1 MTTVAPTMKNS
12 TKIWTAVVGVALISL
27 ALTTEAGGPLFLCGP
42 GEPFLWPN
50 GGTNIPFNPDQ
61 GDLGILSNADATAA
75 VADAFQ
81 AWGDVATSTASYAN
95 AGTLPVDVDETNFF
109 FFLFPGVQDNLN
121 PIVFDDDGAIFDL
134 LFGPD
139 SGVLGFAGPDVLDSA
154 ECAISEGAAFLNGP
168 AIGTLEGLLN
178 LMVHEFGH
186 YTNLDHTVV
195 NGQIF
200 LGDTTGPTPDNATF
214 GFPPFPDGVEVIET
228 MYPFEFIG
236 VDQLS
241 RTPDKDDIA
250 ILSTLY
256 PEPDFF
262 ATTGTITGT
271 ISIREIELSGVNV
284 IARNL
289 ADPFGDAASAISGNF
304 TQGSPPNGTYTIN
317 GLTPGA
323 EYAVFVDGI
332 SQGSFSTP
340 LRLALPGPE
349 EFHNAVG
356 IESGID
362 DPLTF
367 DGVTVA
373 AGSPSDDIDVI
384 FNRFLANTPLPV
396 GEDGSVEVFLPF
408 EFSLCNQRFDSVFI
422 NANGNLSFGT
432 PDFQFIEN
440 IPGFL
445 GGPPRVAGLWRDL
458 SPFNFFTGEPQG
470 SVSFSETQQT
480 FTVHWRKVPEFPDFG
495 SNSFSITLHR
505 LSGSLEIRT
514 HRLTAANGIVGLSC
528 GAAVTSQF
536 EEERDISA
544 FLRSDPRRRHHRDP
558 NRRFLSNDKPA
569 FFELFDNDDHDL
581 SRTRLMSTPMFFFD
595 RFEPNDRLS
604 QAKWIQLPFSTLRE
618 RRFTEIRPAGGDVD
632 YFKIGNLKSGQTLVA
647 ETMSGQIDS
656 VLGVFDATGNLLVAD
671 DDGGSGVLSRI
682 AFEVPADGLYFIA
695 VSTFPDFGFTGSGNT
710 DPTFGVGRYVLDV
723 ETF

>member
-1 MTTVAPTMKNS
+1 MKTVAPTIKNL
-12 TKIWTAVVGVALISL
+12 TRMWAAIVGMALISL
-27 ALTTEAGGPLFLCGP
+27 ALTTEAGGPLLLCGP
-42 GEPFLWPN
+42 GVPFLWPN

-75 VADAFQ
+75 TADAFQ
-81 AWGDVATSTASYAN
+81 AWEDVATSTASYAN

-109 FFLFPGVQDNLN
+109 FFLFPGLQDNLS

-134 LFGPD
+134 LFGPE
-139 SGVLGFAGPDVLDSA
+139 SGVLGFAGPDVLDPA
-154 ECAISEGAAFLNGP
+154 ECAITEGAAFLNGP
-168 AIGTLEGLLN
+168 AIGTLEGLLD

-228 MYPFEFIG
+228 MYPFVFFG

-271 ISIREIELSGVNV
+271 VSIREKELSGVNV

-332 SQGSFSTP
+332 LLGGFSTP
-340 LRLALPGPE
+340 PRLALPGPE

-356 IESGID
+356 NESGTD
-362 DPLTF
+362 DPLAF
-367 DGVTVA
+367 DAVTVV

-384 FNRFLANTPLPV
+384 FNPYLANTPLPV

-408 EFSLCNQRFDSVFI
+408 QVRLCNQRFDSVFI
-422 NANGNLSFGT
+422 NANGNLSFGV

-440 IPGFL
+440 IPEFL

-470 SVSFSETQQT
+470 SVSFSETRRA
-480 FTVHWRKVPEFPDFG
+480 FTVHWRDVPEFPDFG
-495 SNSFSITLHR
+495 SNSFSIILHP
-505 LSGSLEIRT
+505 LFDFFEIRT
-514 HRLTAANGIVGLSC
+514 HRLTAANGLVGLSC

-536 EEERDISA
+536 EQERDLSA
-544 FLRSDPRRRHHRDP
+544 FLNRDPRRHRRGR
-558 NRRFLSNDKPA
+558 NRAFLPTDKPA
-569 FFELFDNDDHDL
+569 IFELFDNDDHDL
-581 SRTRLMSTPMFFFD
+581 SGTRLMSTTIPLVD
-595 RFEPNDRLS
+595 RFERNNRLRG
-604 QAKWIQLPFSTLRE
+604 AKLIPLPFSTLPE
-618 RRFTEIRPAGGDVD
+618 SRFTEIRPAGGDVD
-632 YFKIGNLKSGQTLVA
+632 YFKIQNLKTGQTLVA
-647 ETMSGQIDS
+647 ETLSGQIDS
-656 VLGVFDATGNLLVAD
+656 VLGVFDAAGNLLVAD

-682 AFEVPADGLYFIA
+682 EFKVPADGRYFIA
-695 VSTFPDFGFTGSGNT
+695 VSTFPDFEFTGSGNT

>member
-1 MTTVAPTMKNS
+1 MTTVAPTMKNL
-12 TKIWTAVVGVALISL
+12 TKMWAAIVGVTLISL

-42 GEPFLWPN
+42 GDPFLWPN

-81 AWGDVATSTASYAN
+81 AWEDVATSTASYAN

-109 FFLFPGVQDNLN
+109 FFLFPGVQDNLS
-121 PIVFDDDGAIFDL
+121 PIVFDDDGAIFNL

-139 SGVLGFAGPDVLDSA
+139 SGVLGFAGPDVLDPA
-154 ECAISEGAAFLNGP
+154 ECAIREGAAFLNGP
-168 AIGTLEGLLN
+168 AIGTLEGLLD

-200 LGDTTGPTPDNATF
+200 IGDSTGPTPDNATF

-228 MYPFEFIG
+228 MYPFQFFG

-241 RTPDKDDIA
+241 RTPDRDDIA

-289 ADPFGDAASAISGNF
+289 ADPFGDAASAISGDF

-332 SQGSFSTP
+332 LAGGFSTP
-340 LRLALPGPE
+340 LRLAFPGPE

-356 IESGID
+356 IESGTD
-362 DPLTF
+362 DPLAF
-367 DGVTVA
+367 DAVTVV

-384 FNRFLANTPLPV
+384 FNPFLANTPLPV

-408 EFSLCNQRFDSVFI
+408 QVRHCNQQYDSVFI

-470 SVSFSETQQT
+470 SVSFAETRDT
-480 FTVHWRKVPEFPDFG
+480 FTAHWRDVPEFPDFG
-495 SNSFSITLHR
+495 SNSFSITLNR
-505 LSGSLEIRT
+505 LSGSFGIRI
-514 HRLTAANGIVGLSC
+514 RSLTAANGLVGFSC

-536 EEERDISA
+536 EQESDLSTFVMSNPRLRPLNRDIA
-544 FLRSDPRRRHHRDP
+544 FLPI
-558 NRRFLSNDKPA
+558 DKPA
-569 FFELFDNDDHDL
+569 IFELFDNDDRDL
-581 SRTRLMSTPMFFFD
+581 SRMRLVSTPIWFFD
-595 RFEPNDRLS
+595 RFERNNSLRRATL
-604 QAKWIQLPFSTLRE
+604 IRLPFNTLLE
-618 RRFTEIRPAGGDVD
+618 TQFTEIRPAGRDVD
-632 YFKIGNLKSGQTLVA
+632 FFKIDNLKTGQTLVA
-647 ETMSGQIDS
+647 ETLSGQIDS
-656 VLGVFDATGNLLVAD
+656 VLGVFDAARNLLVAD
-671 DDGGSGVLSRI
+671 DDGGSGLLSRI
-682 AFEVPADGLYFIA
+682 AFRIPADGTYFIA
-695 VSTFPDFGFTGSGNT
+695 VSTFPDFGFLGSGNT